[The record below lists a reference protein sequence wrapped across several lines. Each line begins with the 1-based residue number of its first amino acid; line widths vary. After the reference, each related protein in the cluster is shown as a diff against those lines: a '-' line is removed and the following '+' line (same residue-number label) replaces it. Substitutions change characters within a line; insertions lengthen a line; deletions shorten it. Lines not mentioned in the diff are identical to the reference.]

1 MNAGNG
7 RFSNDRKSREC
18 KVPGRTY
25 RESVRILRFCCVRR
39 RYGRVYGEIVAEFLN
54 GTCFVG
60 EKRGEGESR
69 LVQGRD
75 FEDRIRAIR
84 RIFEIFFFK
93 YD

>member
-1 MNAGNG
+1 M
-7 RFSNDRKSREC
+7 
-18 KVPGRTY
+18 PGRTY

-54 GTCFVG
+54 GTRFVG
-60 EKRGEGESR
+60 GERGEGESK
-69 LVQGRD
+69 LVQDRD